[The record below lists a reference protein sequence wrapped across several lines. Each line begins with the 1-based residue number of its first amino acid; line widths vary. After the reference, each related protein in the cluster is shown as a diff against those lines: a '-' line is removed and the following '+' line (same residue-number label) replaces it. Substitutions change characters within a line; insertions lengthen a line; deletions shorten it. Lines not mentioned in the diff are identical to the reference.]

1 MAEKQTWRWNQRCSS
16 NGFVFGTVR
25 KVGGN
30 MAQTCQDIMTKDPFC
45 GMPTDRVQVIAQ
57 LMRDRDVGAVP
68 ICESH
73 ETKRLLGIVTDRDL
87 ALRVVGAG
95 CDPKSTCVRDV
106 MTREVFTCRPEDDV
120 QKALELMERRQV
132 RRIPIVD
139 RENRI
144 VGIIAQ
150 ADIARRLKDP
160 QKVSEV
166 VEEISRPRAAAA

>member
-1 MAEKQTWRWNQRCSS
+1 
-16 NGFVFGTVR
+16 
-25 KVGGN
+25 
-30 MAQTCQDIMTKDPFC
+30 
-45 GMPTDRVQVIAQ
+45 
-57 LMRDRDVGAVP
+57 
-68 ICESH
+68 
-73 ETKRLLGIVTDRDL
+73 
-87 ALRVVGAG
+87 
-95 CDPKSTCVRDV
+95 

-132 RRIPIVD
+132 RRIPVVD

-150 ADIARRLKDP
+150 ADVATRLKDP

>member
-1 MAEKQTWRWNQRCSS
+1 
-16 NGFVFGTVR
+16 
-25 KVGGN
+25 
-30 MAQTCQDIMTKDPFC
+30 MAQRCQDIMTKDPFC
-45 GMPTDRVQVIAQ
+45 GMPTDSVLIAQ

-73 ETKRLLGIVTDRDL
+73 ETMRLVGIVTDRDL
-87 ALRVVGAG
+87 ALRVVAAG
-95 CDPKSTCVRDV
+95 CDPKSTWVRDV

-132 RRIPIVD
+132 RRVPIVD

-150 ADIARRLKDP
+150 ADVATRLKDP